1 MDKRTETTNLLLRT
15 HFELLDQELD
25 RSLGVLGSD
34 LVLKEEG
41 CERRC
46 HKTKQRIE
54 TNLFESLGS
63 ANESPLPVSNYFAK
77 KVDRNFRKNCH
88 SSY

>member
-34 LVLKEEG
+34 LVLKEED

-63 ANESPLPVSNYFAK
+63 ANESPFPVSNYFAK
-77 KVDRNFRKNCH
+77 KVDRNLRKNCH
-88 SSY
+88 SNS